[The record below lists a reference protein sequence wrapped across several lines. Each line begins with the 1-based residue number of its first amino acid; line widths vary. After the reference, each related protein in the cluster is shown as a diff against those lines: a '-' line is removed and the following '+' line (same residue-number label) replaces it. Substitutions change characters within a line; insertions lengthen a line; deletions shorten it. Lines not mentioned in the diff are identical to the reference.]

1 MNSCDKNLQAFINT
15 LEETKSISSGWPEF
29 FFVKFEAK
37 DVIRWP
43 FRKETGAFK
52 SKAACKAQAEKTL
65 KTIYNQAEQRFRQAK
80 DEVLT
85 NYLSHLTEHLG
96 RLDGLLAQCRTAE
109 NETVAESIRDLLTA
123 EQISRDITRIFEGS
137 RENYL
142 LPPLSVYLEQ
152 IEYTQ
157 HSQEDIAQSD
167 AERIFER
174 MFRQYGF
181 NALEAAHKL
190 DQDGRTKLLD
200 FRKEFLRK
208 ARLQVIRSVVDPVY
222 KLLPELAADETAA
235 S

>member
-109 NETVAESIRDLLTA
+109 NETAAASIRDLL
-123 EQISRDITRIFEGS
+123 Q
-137 RENYL
+137 
-142 LPPLSVYLEQ
+142 
-152 IEYTQ
+152 
-157 HSQEDIAQSD
+157 
-167 AERIFER
+167 AERIAETSSGSSR
-174 MFRQYGF
+174 
-181 NALEAAHKL
+181 EAEKTTCSLPCPHIWSKSSTPSTAR
-190 DQDGRTKLLD
+190 RTLL
-200 FRKEFLRK
+200 RATRSASLSGCS
-208 ARLQVIRSVVDPVY
+208 AGTASTPWTRLTRSTR
-222 KLLPELAADETAA
+222 TAA
-235 S
+235 PS

>member
-1 MNSCDKNLQAFINT
+1 M
-15 LEETKSISSGWPEF
+15 
-29 FFVKFEAK
+29 KFEAE

-52 SKAACKAQAEKTL
+52 SKAACKAQAENTL

-96 RLDGLLAQCRTAE
+96 RLDGLLVQCRTAE
-109 NETVAESIRDLLTA
+109 NETAAESIRDLLTA
-123 EQISRDITRIFEGS
+123 EQISRDIIQIFERS

-142 LPPLSVYLEQ
+142 LPPLSAYLEQ
-152 IEYTQ
+152 IEYTH

-174 MFRQYGF
+174 MFRRYGF
-181 NALEAAHKL
+181 NALDAAHKI
-190 DQDGRTKLLD
+190 DQDCRSQMLE

-208 ARLQVIRSVVDPVY
+208 ARLQVIRTIAEPVR
-222 KLLPELAADETAA
+222 KLLPELAVDETVA